1 MYAVFAAPLPV
12 CDVLGAKNDDW
23 TGQQE
28 LLGAAD
34 VPVFSWTAL
43 TQTTRYYEMLTPYK
57 IQMLAGI
64 YYAVKYNNLMYLI
77 FHFIFI

>member
-34 VPVFSWTAL
+34 VPVFS
-43 TQTTRYYEMLTPYK
+43 
-57 IQMLAGI
+57 
-64 YYAVKYNNLMYLI
+64 
-77 FHFIFI
+77 